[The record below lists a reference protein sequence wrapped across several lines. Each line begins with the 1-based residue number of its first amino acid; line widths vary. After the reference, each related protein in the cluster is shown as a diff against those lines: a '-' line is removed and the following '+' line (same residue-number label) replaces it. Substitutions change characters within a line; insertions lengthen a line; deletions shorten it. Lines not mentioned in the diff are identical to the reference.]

1 MDAVAATL
9 LSPMCFSE
17 MVSDVTDPLVRTLP
31 TPPTM
36 HVRGSESVNGSD
48 GTQPRASLL
57 RLVPCH
63 FHREHATLSPPAHPL
78 LLRCWLIRSVGVWRA
93 VKVSPHLRLNASQ
106 FLRISY
112 ASIVHSNGYHTYA
125 VSRSIAPH
133 LPSIVSHTLRSF
145 FGHTTLPN
153 RVVC

>member
-1 MDAVAATL
+1 MTL
-9 LSPMCFSE
+9 LFALSP
-17 MVSDVTDPLVRTLP
+17 LP
-31 TPPTM
+31 PACTYVAVMAHSSARPI
-36 HVRGSESVNGSD
+36 
-48 GTQPRASLL
+48 L

-78 LLRCWLIRSVGVWRA
+78 LLRCWLNRSVGVWRA